1 MLRHLYGRFIKK
13 LLRKFQKPPHFY
25 PTRFSELNYVQQV
38 HSIKTRKYSISV
50 RRPYIWNSF
59 LSPEEKQYYA

>member
-1 MLRHLYGRFIKK
+1 MEDSLKNCSECFFS
-13 LLRKFQKPPHFY
+13 KFQKPPHFY
-25 PTRFSELNYVQQV
+25 PTRFSELNYVQPV
-38 HSIKTRKYSISV
+38 HSIKTRKYSISI